1 MTSTITPFNQQSSN
15 ARSTRNARATSLAG
29 GLLLLAGTTVLM
41 GIITAEALYPAAY
54 NTHTQ
59 TVSDLAAMRP
69 ENLVQQPSATIFNG
83 TMIVAGLAITIAAY
97 LLHRVGNRRRTTV
110 PVALLGLGMVGVGFF
125 PGNHLAP
132 HQIFA
137 MTAFVAGGVGAILT
151 ATLHRRVLR
160 LFHTGLGIVALTA
173 LVVGVFLL
181 SWSPVARLGEGGV
194 ERWVVYPVVLWVVTL
209 GAALA
214 NTSTKTDSDR

>member
-1 MTSTITPFNQQSSN
+1 
-15 ARSTRNARATSLAG
+15 
-29 GLLLLAGTTVLM
+29 M
-41 GIITAEALYPAAY
+41 GIITAESLYPAAY

-83 TMIVAGLAITIAAY
+83 TMIVAGLA
-97 LLHRVGNRRRTTV
+97 GNRRRTTV
-110 PVALLGLGMVGVGFF
+110 PVTLLGLGMVGVGFF

-151 ATLHRRVLR
+151 ATLHRRALR
-160 LFHTGLGIVALTA
+160 LFHTGLGIIALTA
-173 LVVGVFLL
+173 LAVGVFLL

-214 NTSTKTDSDR
+214 DTRTKTGSDR